1 MNLFLAP
8 DTTSTFVTLSPDDSR
23 HCIRVLRMQAGD
35 SLAITSG
42 DGTLCHARIINPD
55 PRGCEVEITQRIEN
69 YSPRPFRLH
78 LAVAPTKN
86 TARIEWLLEKAV
98 EIGIDRITPI
108 ICDHSERPSLKTER
122 LDKLALSAMKQS
134 LRALRPV
141 IDTPVKLVDFLCQQG
156 DADPNVQR
164 FVCYCSGDDRH
175 TLRQLYTPGTDALV
189 LIGPE
194 GDFSEAEIA
203 TARAEKF
210 IEVKLGNRRLR
221 TETAGLYGCT
231 VVATAP
237 FREE

>member
-69 YSPRPFRLH
+69 YSPRPFHLH

-98 EIGIDRITPI
+98 EIGIDRRSKPPSPPSTPQP
-108 ICDHSERPSLKTER
+108 PSPNSTASFSPVAN
-122 LDKLALSAMKQS
+122 AL
-134 LRALRPV
+134 
-141 IDTPVKLVDFLCQQG
+141 C
-156 DADPNVQR
+156 
-164 FVCYCSGDDRH
+164 
-175 TLRQLYTPGTDALV
+175 
-189 LIGPE
+189 
-194 GDFSEAEIA
+194 A
-203 TARAEKF
+203 TARAT
-210 IEVKLGNRRLR
+210 N
-221 TETAGLYGCT
+221 
-231 VVATAP
+231 ATP
-237 FREE
+237 CPNSTIPTTTHWYS

>member
-35 SLAITSG
+35 TLAITSG

-69 YSPRPFRLH
+69 YSPRPFHLH

-98 EIGIDRITPI
+98 EIGIDRFTPI
-108 ICDHSERPSLKTER
+108 VCDHSERATLNNER
-122 LDKLALSAMKQS
+122 LRKIALSAMKQS
-134 LRALRPV
+134 LKASLPT
-141 IDTPVKLVDFLCQQG
+141 IDPPNPFAQLDSLVLPGC
-156 DADPNVQR
+156 QR
-164 FVCYCSGDDRH
+164 FVCYCSGN
-175 TLRQLYTPGTDALV
+175 ALV

-194 GDFSEAEIA
+194 GDFSPKEIT
-203 TARAEKF
+203 TALDQGF
-210 IEVKLGNRRLR
+210 QPVSLGPCRLR
-221 TETAGLYGCT
+221 TETAALY
-231 VVATAP
+231 ALTALNLLNDTLS
-237 FREE
+237 